1 MANSIV
7 ATRGMRDFLPVEK
20 AKRERVLNILRQ
32 TYTSLGFFEIET
44 PVMEPISRMKSG
56 QGGENESM
64 LFEILRRGLDSR
76 TPIIPAEAVDLGMRY
91 DLTLPLSRFYAS
103 HQAELPAVFRAFQTG
118 PVWRAER
125 PQKGRYRQFNQ
136 CDIDIIGA
144 STYAAEVEV
153 LATAWIAMQKL
164 GLASKAKV
172 LINDRRLLTALMECC
187 KIPVQAQGGTL
198 ISLDKIDKIGT
209 EKVALE
215 LVDRQGLTRDQA
227 DSLLATVGAIETYQL
242 GDENEIKLDDG
253 KVLPLF
259 DLPQIF
265 SELKSLYPDINIEFT
280 PRLVRGM
287 GYYTGPIFEVEHTE
301 FGSSIC
307 GGGRYDG
314 VIGKWIGKDVPAV
327 GFSFGF
333 ERIVD
338 LVSESSDSAEIHLA
352 LVYQKDHEA
361 VKALSLR
368 ESLQQA
374 GAQVAGLAK
383 GPRKLGGVFFEQLRE
398 LGYTHAILPS
408 GYLGATPADAD
419 ILIAQAKIL

>member
-1 MANSIV
+1 MANTV
-7 ATRGMRDFLPVEK
+7 VPTRGMRDFLPAEK
-20 AKRERVLNILRQ
+20 AKRERILNILRQ

-64 LFEILRRGLDSR
+64 LFEILRRGLEAH
-76 TPIIPAEAVDLGMRY
+76 TPITPAEAVDLGMRY
-91 DLTLPLSRFYAS
+91 DLTLPLSRYYAS
-103 HQAELPAVFRAFQTG
+103 HQAELPQVFRAFQTG

-144 STYAAEVEV
+144 PSYSAEVEV

-164 GLASKAKV
+164 GLDAKAKV
-172 LINDRRLLTALMECC
+172 LINDRRLLTALMDCC
-187 KIPVQAQGGTL
+187 EIPAQLQAGTL
-198 ISLDKIDKIGT
+198 ISLDKIDKIGS

-215 LVDRQGLTRDQA
+215 LVERQKINQVQA
-227 DSLLATVGAIETYQL
+227 AQLLETVSELENYQL
-242 GDENEIKLDDG
+242 SEEKEVELSNG
-253 KVLPLF
+253 KVIPLF
-259 DLPQIF
+259 DLPEIVNA
-265 SELKSLYPDINIEFT
+265 LKDLHPGINVEFT

-338 LVSESSDSAEIHLA
+338 LVTESEETTSIRLA

-361 VKALSLR
+361 IKALSLR
-368 ESLQQA
+368 EAFQES
-374 GAQVAGLAK
+374 GVETVGLAK
-383 GPRKLGGVFFEQLRE
+383 GPRKLGGAFFEQLRD

-408 GYLGATPADAD
+408 GYLGAKPEDVQM
-419 ILIAQAKIL
+419 LIMNAKVI

>member
-1 MANSIV
+1 
-7 ATRGMRDFLPVEK
+7 MRDFLPAEK
-20 AKRERVLNILRQ
+20 AKRERILNILRE

-64 LFEILRRGLDSR
+64 LFEILRRGLDSQ
-76 TPIIPAEAVDLGMRY
+76 TPVIPSEAVELGMRY
-91 DLTLPLSRFYAS
+91 DLTLPLSRYYAS
-103 HQAELPAVFRAFQTG
+103 HQAELPTVFRAFQTG

-144 STYAAEVEV
+144 PSYAAEVEV
-153 LATAWIAMQKL
+153 LATAWIVMQKL
-164 GLASKAKV
+164 GLDGKTKL
-172 LINDRRLLTALMECC
+172 LINDRRLLTALMDCC
-187 KIPVQAQGGTL
+187 NIPAKAQGGTL
-198 ISLDKIDKIGT
+198 ISLDKMDKIGA
-209 EKVALE
+209 EKVMIE
-215 LVDRQGLTRDQA
+215 LVERQGLELSQA
-227 DSLLATVGAIETYQL
+227 EQLLATVGELEAYQL
-242 GDENEIKLDDG
+242 GIENEIKLSDG
-253 KVLPLF
+253 RIIPLF
-259 DLPQIF
+259 DLPQIVKD
-265 SELKSLYPDINIEFT
+265 LRSLHNGIKIEFT

-338 LVSESSDSAEIHLA
+338 LIVESEEATAIRLA
-352 LVYQKDHEA
+352 LVYQKDDEA
-361 VKALSLR
+361 IKALSLR
-368 ESLQQA
+368 EALQQS
-374 GAQVAGLAK
+374 GAQVVGLAK
-383 GPRKLGGVFFEQLRE
+383 GPRKLGGVFFDQLLE

-408 GYLGATPADAD
+408 GYLGANPIDAET
-419 ILIAQAKIL
+419 LIAGAKVL